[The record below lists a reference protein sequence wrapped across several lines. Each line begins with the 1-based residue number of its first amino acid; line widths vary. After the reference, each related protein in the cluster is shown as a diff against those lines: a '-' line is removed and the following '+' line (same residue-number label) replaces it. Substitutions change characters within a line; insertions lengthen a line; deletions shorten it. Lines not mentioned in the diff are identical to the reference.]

1 MAGDAGAAAFD
12 AAAYDQKI
20 AELVRRRRAKEKRE
34 SQQRRRRRQRRRL
47 SLSFLAAPAP
57 PSPPLRPLQRPRDCH
72 QGHALSRGC
81 GIRTNEAR
89 YRAKPEPAAASFFS
103 FFLFIRRRTD
113 AHAENPSN
121 QSISP
126 FSLPLSFSTER
137 RGRRRVLL
145 RVGGDSR
152 VLRPDGPPR
161 EPAPRH
167 LRGELGQKE
176 ILMTNVE
183 RKEKKVDAEN
193 IVSAAGRERR
203 ARPGAAALALFRV
216 AFSQLLRALSFLPLL
231 PMSCS
236 RCVLH
241 PERLRKRRDEEE
253 RA

>member
-103 FFLFIRRRTD
+103 FFLFIRRRT
-113 AHAENPSN
+113 ELTPKILLINPSLL
-121 QSISP
+121 
-126 FSLPLSFSTER
+126 SLSLSLFQQNAEGGGEFYSEWEETAESFDQMGLHENLLR
-137 RGRRRVLL
+137 GIYAVSRGRRR
-145 RVGGDSR
+145 
-152 VLRPDGPPR
+152 
-161 EPAPRH
+161 
-167 LRGELGQKE
+167 
-176 ILMTNVE
+176 
-183 RKEKKVDAEN
+183 
-193 IVSAAGRERR
+193 
-203 ARPGAAALALFRV
+203 F
-216 AFSQLLRALSFLPLL
+216 
-231 PMSCS
+231 
-236 RCVLH
+236 
-241 PERLRKRRDEEE
+241 
-253 RA
+253 